1 MREGWTWT
9 PPSWLPMLAKR
20 VIPCLDIKGGR
31 VVKGVQFLGLRDAG
45 NPIDLTRHYY
55 EQGADE
61 IVFLDIS
68 ATTEER
74 GTLLDVVRR
83 TARESFIPLTV
94 GGGVRDVDGIRAVLR
109 AGADKVALNTAAV
122 RRPEVLDEGAAAFG
136 SQCLTLSIDARR
148 QGQGWEV
155 CVGGGTIPAGIDA
168 VEWAIEGTRR
178 GAGEILLTSMD
189 ADGTRAGYDLVLLRA
204 VSDAVD
210 VPVIASGGAG
220 SAQDLVAAI
229 QEGHADAVLAA
240 SLFHYGIVTVAE
252 IKRALEAAGIPV
264 RPIAEMEAVKPGK
277 GME

>member
-1 MREGWTWT
+1 
-9 PPSWLPMLAKR
+9 MLAKR

-45 NPIDLTRHYY
+45 SPIDLTRHYY

-94 GGGVRDVDGIRAVLR
+94 GGGVRDVEGIRAVLR

-122 RRPEVLDEGAAAFG
+122 RRPAVLDEGAAAFG
-136 SQCLTLSIDARR
+136 SQCLTLSIDAR
-148 QGQGWEV
+148 QQAQGWEV
-155 CVGGGTIPAGIDA
+155 YVGGGTMLTGIDA
-168 VEWAIEGTRR
+168 VAWAIEGTLR

-189 ADGTRAGYDLVLLRA
+189 ADGTRAGYDLALLRA
-204 VSDAVD
+204 VADAVD

-220 SAQDLVAAI
+220 SARDLVAAI

-240 SLFHYGIVTVAE
+240 SLFHYGVVTVAE
-252 IKRALEAAGIPV
+252 IKRALEAAGILV
-264 RPIAEMEAVKPGK
+264 RPIAEMGAGTPVEGGEP
-277 GME
+277 